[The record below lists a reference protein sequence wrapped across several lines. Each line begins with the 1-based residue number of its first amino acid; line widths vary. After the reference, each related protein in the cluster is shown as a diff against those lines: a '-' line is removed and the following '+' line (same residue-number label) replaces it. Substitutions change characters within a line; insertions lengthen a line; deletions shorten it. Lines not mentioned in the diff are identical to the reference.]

1 MTRDR
6 QTRYSSNRQL
16 RIAVAGSLAASL
28 GSLAAVPMA
37 EAQGAGQVNIYSYR
51 EPGLINPL
59 LKAFTDKTGI
69 KTNVIFAAAGLNER
83 MQAEGAGSPADLL
96 FTVDAGRLS
105 EAKDAG
111 LTQPVDLPSL
121 KAAVP
126 ASFRDPQ
133 GHWYGITM
141 RARVIYAHKDRVKQ
155 GAITYE
161 ELADPKWKGKICS
174 RPGTHVYNTS
184 LAATMIAHKGEA
196 ATEAWLKGFKA
207 NLARKPAGGDREQV
221 RDVAAGI
228 CDIAIGNTYYYPLML
243 ANPKQKAWVENI
255 KILFPNAA
263 DRGSHVNISGMA
275 LAKHAPNKASAV
287 KLMEFLASDEA
298 QKIYAEA
305 NNEYPVSGKVQ
316 PSAIVK
322 SWGPLK
328 PDPLPLE
335 NIAKYRK
342 RASELMDK
350 VGFDAGA

>member
-1 MTRDR
+1 MRKQPSAAGR
-6 QTRYSSNRQL
+6 FQIAAL
-16 RIAVAGSLAASL
+16 GVAVAGFGMLAN
-28 GSLAAVPMA
+28 VPIA
-37 EAQGAGQVNIYSYR
+37 NAQGAGEVNIYSYR

-59 LKAFTDKTGI
+59 LKAFTDKTGV

-83 MQAEGAGSPADLL
+83 MQAEGARSPADLL
-96 FTVDAGRLS
+96 LTVDAGRLS

-111 LTQPVDLPSL
+111 LTQPVTLASL
-121 KAAVP
+121 SAGVP
-126 ASFRDPQ
+126 ESFRDPQ
-133 GHWYGITM
+133 GHWFGLTM

-155 GAITYE
+155 ASITYE

-196 ATEAWLKGFKA
+196 AAEVWMRGFKS

-221 RDVAAGI
+221 RDVAAGV

-243 ANPKQKAWVENI
+243 ANPQQKAWVENV

-263 DRGSHVNISGMA
+263 DRGTHVNISGMA
-275 LAKHAPNKASAV
+275 LARNAPNKTNALR
-287 KLMEFLASDEA
+287 LMEFLVTDQA

-305 NNEYPVSGKVQ
+305 NNEYPVSGRIE

-335 NIAKYRK
+335 NIARFRK

-350 VGFDAGA
+350 VGFDAGPGS

>member
-1 MTRDR
+1 MKTASQFQAVFGIPARAVVFGALSVAVVA
-6 QTRYSSNRQL
+6 TPT
-16 RIAVAGSLAASL
+16 IAN
-28 GSLAAVPMA
+28 
-37 EAQGAGQVNIYSYR
+37 AQGAGEVNIYSYR

-83 MQAEGAGSPADLL
+83 MQAEGARSPADLL
-96 FTVDAGRLS
+96 FTVDGGRLS

-111 LTQPVDLPSL
+111 LTQPVDLPAL

-126 ASFRDPQ
+126 ANFRDPQ

-155 GAITYE
+155 DTITYE

-184 LAATMIAHKGEA
+184 LVATMIAHKGEA
-196 ATEAWLKGFKA
+196 ATEAWLKGLRA
-207 NLARKPAGGDREQV
+207 NLARKPAGGDRDQV
-221 RDVAAGI
+221 RDVSAGI
-228 CDIAIGNTYYYPLML
+228 CDLAIANTYYYPLML
-243 ANPKQKAWVENI
+243 ANPQQKSWVENV
-255 KILFPNAA
+255 KILFPNAK

-275 LAKHAPNKASAV
+275 VAKHAPNKANAV
-287 KLMEFLASDEA
+287 KLMEFLVSEEA
-298 QKIYAEA
+298 QKLYAEA
-305 NNEYPVSGKVQ
+305 NFEYPVSGRVE
-316 PSAIVK
+316 PAAIVK

-335 NIAKYRK
+335 NIAKFRK
-342 RASELMDK
+342 RASELIDK
-350 VGFDAGA
+350 VGFNAGPGN